1 MKDIKE
7 PYEQESPQGENE
19 KRPSRR
25 DLVARVAT
33 LAAGAAVVQGAAVT
47 EANAAPTPVGAAG
60 VGLLI
65 VLGPDASG
73 RNRLYFID
81 APTLENFEI
90 TGVLP
95 NPDQVAA
102 GVAGRYG
109 GVRAAMYGDGVNYRL
124 GTYSNPELQRG
135 KKLRRVT
142 DLRPSVNRR
151 ETYNAESVHPIFVA
165 EAVSPPIDPRR
176 GRRRPR

>member
-1 MKDIKE
+1 MKRIGVSQ
-7 PYEQESPQGENE
+7 PESSREE
-19 KRPSRR
+19 DAKRPSRR

-33 LAAGAAVVQGAAVT
+33 LAAGAAAGQAAAVT
-47 EANAAPTPVGAAG
+47 EAQAAGPTPAALPG

-81 APTLENFEI
+81 SPTLDNFEI
-90 TGVLP
+90 TGAVP
-95 NPDQVAA
+95 NPNDIAA
-102 GVAGRYG
+102 GVAGRYS

-124 GTYSNPELQRG
+124 ATYPNPELQRG
-135 KKLRRVT
+135 KRLRRVP

-151 ETYNAESVHPIFVA
+151 ETYNASAVHPIFVA
-165 EAVSPPIDPRR
+165 EAVSPPIEPQGR
-176 GRRRPR
+176 RRRPR